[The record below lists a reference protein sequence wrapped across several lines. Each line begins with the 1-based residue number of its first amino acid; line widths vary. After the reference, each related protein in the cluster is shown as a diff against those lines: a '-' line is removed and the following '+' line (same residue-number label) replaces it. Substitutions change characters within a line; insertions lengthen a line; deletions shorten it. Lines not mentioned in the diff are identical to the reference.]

1 MKRIFL
7 KQNKIKK
14 NKPHFTLNTVTIY
27 IYEHSSCIKSLKIVF
42 PHMKIKSFSFFYQ
55 CNSLKESKYM
65 GKKLA
70 QRYHMQ
76 SK

>member
-1 MKRIFL
+1 MNIHPVSK
-7 KQNKIKK
+7 
-14 NKPHFTLNTVTIY
+14 
-27 IYEHSSCIKSLKIVF
+27 ESLKMVF

-55 CNSLKESKYM
+55 CNSLKESKHM